1 MLNIREDKSFTNSTN
16 QTPSVSTMDT
26 KPTLVLFLHPQ
37 SQSMATFGVKEVG
50 NFTQSCQEKEA
61 ATTEVLPEEE
71 VEGEEAEEEE

>member
-1 MLNIREDKSFTNSTN
+1 M
-16 QTPSVSTMDT
+16 VM

-37 SQSMATFGVKEVG
+37 SRSMATFGVKEVG

-61 ATTEVLPEEE
+61 ATPEVLPEEE